1 MNFFGANKKSGIKP
15 APPKIRVERV
25 PGERKLTPIPSK
37 LAAEKQSLVQR
48 SKHSP
53 ARSSPSSSRSSP
65 ATPPSDRHESGS
77 LMPGRVVSGGR
88 KRKPSRQK
96 SPTTYQHLESDSED
110 DGSATDFDDSYK
122 RPKLDN
128 RPVDLKRKLRS
139 RKAFSD
145 QDGGVFKMIHAADLK
160 TEEKKPK
167 LAAGMTAENVTVELQ
182 YPSASQR
189 ERYVASRSQY
199 L

>member
-25 PGERKLTPIPSK
+25 PSERKPTIPSK
-37 LAAEKQSLVQR
+37 LATEKQSLVQR
-48 SKHSP
+48 SKDSP
-53 ARSSPSSSRSSP
+53 ARSPPSSARSSP
-65 ATPPSDRHESGS
+65 TTPPNDRRESGS
-77 LMPGRVVSGGR
+77 LIPGRVVSGGR

-96 SPTTYQHLESDSED
+96 SPTVYQHLESDSED

-122 RPKLDN
+122 RPKVDN

-145 QDGGVFKMIHAADLK
+145 EDGGAFKMIHAADLK

-167 LAAGMTAENVTVELQ
+167 SAAEMTVENVTVELQ

-189 ERYVASRSQY
+189 ERYIAAHNQGI
-199 L
+199 